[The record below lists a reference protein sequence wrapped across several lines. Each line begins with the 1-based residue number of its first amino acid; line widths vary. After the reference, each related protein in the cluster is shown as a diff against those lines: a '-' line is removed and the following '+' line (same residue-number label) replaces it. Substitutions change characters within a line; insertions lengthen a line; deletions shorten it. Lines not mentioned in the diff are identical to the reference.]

1 MPAIGD
7 IISAIEDVAPLLLQ
21 EDWDNS
27 GLQLG
32 RRAVECT
39 GVITCL
45 DVTDAVIDQA
55 LARECNLIVSH
66 HPLIFKGLKNIDPD
80 SRTGGMIYRCISSG
94 ISVYS
99 SNTSLDN
106 APVHYGVSSAMAS
119 VLGATEESVM
129 AQLPGKP
136 ECGTG
141 ALAIMPQ
148 AMAAQDFMAKVKL
161 CFVVEAV
168 RHSAGTG
175 RMVQKVALGGGS
187 CGFLIPQA
195 IASGADAI
203 VTSDVRYHDFL
214 DYGDKIL
221 IVDLSHFDTEKCTN
235 EILMRIISQ
244 KFPNFAACYSG
255 NHWSM
260 DNPINYM

>member
-55 LARECNLIVSH
+55 QARGCNLIVSH
-66 HPLIFKGLKNIDPD
+66 HPLIFKGLKSIDPD
-80 SRTGGMIYRCISSG
+80 SRTGGMVYRCISYG

-99 SNTSLDN
+99 AHTSLDN
-106 APVHYGVSSAMAS
+106 APAPYGVSHAMAS
-119 VLGATEESVM
+119 MLGAEEYEVM
-129 AQLPGKP
+129 EQLSGKP
-136 ECGTG
+136 DCGTG
-141 ALAIMPQ
+141 VMALMPH
-148 AMAAQDFMAKVKL
+148 AMTGQDFMSKVKR
-161 CFVVEAV
+161 CFVAEAV

-175 RMVQKVALGGGS
+175 RLVHRVALGGGS

-195 IASGADAI
+195 IESGADAI